1 MRIVDSHAHLEME
14 QFDADRGEML
24 ERARA
29 AGVEALLAIG
39 SGSSPAERLDAA
51 IPFAERYDWIYAT
64 VGIHPH
70 DASSATEE
78 HFARL
83 AELARHPKV
92 LAWGEM
98 GLDYYYDHSPRE
110 VQQRVFVRQLE
121 LARAAGQ
128 PVVIHC
134 RDAWD
139 DCLRILEQEWG
150 SSGLGGILHCFTA
163 GMPEARRGLEM
174 GFLVSF
180 AGNVTYPK
188 MQHLRD
194 AAREIPL
201 ASLLTETDAP
211 FLPPQGRRGKRNEP
225 AFVVEVAQ
233 ALGNVRDL
241 APETVAA
248 TTAANF
254 KRFFKLDEREPAHPS
269 GRRAQ
274 QK

>member
-1 MRIVDSHAHLEME
+1 MQIIDSHAHLEFS
-14 QFDADRGEML
+14 QFDEDRGAML

-29 AGVEALLAIG
+29 AGVETLLAIG
-39 SGSSPAERLDAA
+39 SGTSPAERLDSA
-51 IPFAERYDWIYAT
+51 IPFAEQHDWIYAT

-70 DASSATEE
+70 DASAATEE

-83 AELARHPKV
+83 DELARNPRV
-92 LAWGEM
+92 IAWGEM
-98 GLDYYYDHSPRE
+98 GLDYHYDHSPRE
-110 VQQRVFVRQLE
+110 VQQAVFRRQLGQ
-121 LARAAGQ
+121 ARAAKL
-128 PVVIHC
+128 PIVIHC

-139 DCLRILEQEWG
+139 DCLAILEEEWRA
-150 SSGLGGILHCFTA
+150 SGIGGIFHCFTGTLA
-163 GMPEARRGLEM
+163 EARRGLDM

-194 AAREIPL
+194 IARELPL
-201 ASLLTETDAP
+201 ESILTETDSP

-233 ALGNVRDL
+233 ALANVRNL
-241 APETVAA
+241 APEEVAA

-254 KRFFKLDEREPAHPS
+254 RQLFRIGAPDAQGPA
-269 GRRAQ
+269 
-274 QK
+274 